1 VIMLFHYLLRWSLA
15 TFLPQISWVLN
26 EHTGR
31 TAGVSDIH
39 RANCS
44 NLIEGH
50 IFKNLSDLFI

>member
-1 VIMLFHYLLRWSLA
+1 MHFHYLLWESLA

-50 IFKNLSDLFI
+50 IFKNLSYLFI